1 MKPVHSDTYL
11 TGPYLKKNG
20 CKVKEKGIMRRILAI
35 LMENEPG
42 SLSRIVGLFSQR
54 AFNIESLT
62 VAPTDDASL
71 SRMTIATKG
80 DDKVLEQIVKQVNKL
95 IDVIKIIDIT
105 DRKHIE
111 RELLLV
117 KVGAMTDKSRT
128 EVKRITDIFRGNII
142 DIGKQVYTVQLTGNA
157 EKLNAFIDALQNE
170 TEIIETARSG
180 CVGMSRG
187 DKALRI

>member
-1 MKPVHSDTYL
+1 
-11 TGPYLKKNG
+11 
-20 CKVKEKGIMRRILAI
+20 MRRILAI

-62 VAPTDDASL
+62 VAPTDDNSL

-95 IDVIKIIDIT
+95 IDVIKITDIT

-117 KVGAMTDKSRT
+117 KVAAMNDKSRT
-128 EVKRITDIFRGNII
+128 EVTRITDIFRGNII
-142 DIGKQVYTVQLTGNA
+142 DIGKQVYTVQLTGDA
-157 EKLNAFIDALQNE
+157 EKLNAFINTLQNE
-170 TEIIETARSG
+170 TEIIESARSG
-180 CVGMSRG
+180 CVGMARG
-187 DKALRI
+187 DQALRI

>member
-1 MKPVHSDTYL
+1 
-11 TGPYLKKNG
+11 
-20 CKVKEKGIMRRILAI
+20 MRRILAI

-62 VAPTDDASL
+62 VAPTDDNSL

-95 IDVIKIIDIT
+95 IDVIKITDIT
-105 DRKHIE
+105 DRSHIE

-117 KVGAMTDKSRT
+117 KVAAASDKSRT
-128 EVKRITDIFRGNII
+128 EVKRITDIFRGSIV
-142 DIGKQVYTVQLTGNA
+142 DIGKNIYTVQLTGSA
-157 EKLNAFIDALQNE
+157 EKLNAFIDTLQNE
-170 TEIIETARSG
+170 TEIIESVRSG
-180 CVGMSRG
+180 CVGIARG
-187 DKALRI
+187 EKALRL

>member
-1 MKPVHSDTYL
+1 
-11 TGPYLKKNG
+11 
-20 CKVKEKGIMRRILAI
+20 MRRILAI

-54 AFNIESLT
+54 AYNIESLT
-62 VAPTDDASL
+62 VAPTDDTSL

-95 IDVIKIIDIT
+95 IDVIKITDIT

-117 KVGAMTDKSRT
+117 KVSAMNDKSRT

-170 TEIIETARSG
+170 TEIIESARSG
-180 CVGMSRG
+180 CVGMARG
-187 DKALRI
+187 DKALRL

>member
-1 MKPVHSDTYL
+1 
-11 TGPYLKKNG
+11 
-20 CKVKEKGIMRRILAI
+20 MRRILAI

-62 VAPTDDASL
+62 VAPTDDNSL
-71 SRMTIATKG
+71 SRMTIATSG
-80 DDKVLEQIVKQVNKL
+80 DDRVLEQIVKQVNKL
-95 IDVIKIIDIT
+95 IDVIKITDIT
-105 DRKHIE
+105 DRQHVE

-117 KVGAMTDKSRT
+117 KVGAMNDKSRT

-142 DIGKQVYTVQLTGNA
+142 DIGKQVYTLQLTGNA
-157 EKLNAFIDALQNE
+157 SKLNAFIEALKNE
-170 TEIIETARSG
+170 TEIIESARSG
-180 CVGMSRG
+180 CVGMARG

>member
-1 MKPVHSDTYL
+1 
-11 TGPYLKKNG
+11 
-20 CKVKEKGIMRRILAI
+20 MRRILAI

-54 AFNIESLT
+54 AYNIESLT
-62 VAPTDDASL
+62 VAPTDDNSL

-95 IDVIKIIDIT
+95 IDVIKITDIT

-117 KVGAMTDKSRT
+117 KVVAITDKSRS
-128 EVKRITDIFRGNII
+128 EVKRITDIFRGCII

-170 TEIIETARSG
+170 TEIIESARSG
-180 CVGMSRG
+180 CVGMARG
-187 DKALRI
+187 DKALKV

>member
-1 MKPVHSDTYL
+1 
-11 TGPYLKKNG
+11 
-20 CKVKEKGIMRRILAI
+20 MRRILAI

-54 AFNIESLT
+54 AYNIESLT

-95 IDVIKIIDIT
+95 IDVIKITDIT

-117 KVGAMTDKSRT
+117 KVAAMNDKSRT

-142 DIGKQVYTVQLTGNA
+142 DIGKQVYTVQLTGDA
-157 EKLNAFIDALQNE
+157 EKLNAFIDALQHE
-170 TEIIETARSG
+170 TEIIESARSG
-180 CVGMSRG
+180 CVGMARG

>member
-1 MKPVHSDTYL
+1 
-11 TGPYLKKNG
+11 
-20 CKVKEKGIMRRILAI
+20 MRRILAI

-62 VAPTDDASL
+62 VAPTDDTSL

-95 IDVIKIIDIT
+95 IDVIKITDIT

-117 KVGAMTDKSRT
+117 KVVAMNDKSRS
-128 EVKRITDIFRGNII
+128 EVKRITDIFRGNIL
-142 DIGKQVYTVQLTGNA
+142 DIGKQVYTIQLTGNA

-170 TEIIETARSG
+170 TEIIESARSG
-180 CVGMSRG
+180 CVGMARG

>member
-1 MKPVHSDTYL
+1 
-11 TGPYLKKNG
+11 
-20 CKVKEKGIMRRILAI
+20 MRRILAI

-54 AFNIESLT
+54 AYNIESLT
-62 VAPTDDASL
+62 VAPTDDTSL
-71 SRMTIATKG
+71 SRMTIATEG

-95 IDVIKIIDIT
+95 IDVIKITDIT

-117 KVGAMTDKSRT
+117 KVSAMNDKSRT
-128 EVKRITDIFRGNII
+128 EVKRITDIFRGSII

-157 EKLNAFIDALQNE
+157 DKLNAFIDALQNE
-170 TEIIETARSG
+170 TEIIESARSG
-180 CVGMSRG
+180 CVGMARG
-187 DKALRI
+187 DKALRL

>member
-1 MKPVHSDTYL
+1 
-11 TGPYLKKNG
+11 
-20 CKVKEKGIMRRILAI
+20 MRRILAI

-62 VAPTDDASL
+62 VAPTNDHSL

-95 IDVIKIIDIT
+95 IDVIKITDIT
-105 DRKHIE
+105 DNKHIE

-117 KVGAMTDKSRT
+117 KVGAMNDKTRT
-128 EVKRITDIFRGNII
+128 EVKRITDIFLGNII
-142 DIGKQVYTVQLTGNA
+142 DIGKQVYTVQLTGDSD
-157 EKLNAFIDALQNE
+157 KLNAFIDALQHE
-170 TEIIETARSG
+170 TEIIESARSG
-180 CVGMSRG
+180 CVGMARG

>member
-1 MKPVHSDTYL
+1 
-11 TGPYLKKNG
+11 
-20 CKVKEKGIMRRILAI
+20 MRRILAI

-62 VAPTDDASL
+62 VAPTDDTSL

-95 IDVIKIIDIT
+95 IDVIKITDIT

-117 KVGAMTDKSRT
+117 KVVAMNDKSRS

-157 EKLNAFIDALQNE
+157 EKLNAFIEALQNE
-170 TEIIETARSG
+170 TEIIESARSG
-180 CVGMSRG
+180 CVGMARG

>member
-1 MKPVHSDTYL
+1 
-11 TGPYLKKNG
+11 
-20 CKVKEKGIMRRILAI
+20 MRRILAI

-62 VAPTDDASL
+62 VAPTDDNSL

-95 IDVIKIIDIT
+95 IDVIKITDIT

-117 KVGAMTDKSRT
+117 KVGAMNDKTRT
-128 EVKRITDIFRGNII
+128 EVTRITEIFRGNII
-142 DIGKQVYTVQLTGNA
+142 DIGRQVYTVQLTGNA

-180 CVGMSRG
+180 CVGMARG
-187 DKALRI
+187 DKALRV

>member
-1 MKPVHSDTYL
+1 
-11 TGPYLKKNG
+11 
-20 CKVKEKGIMRRILAI
+20 MRRILAI

-62 VAPTDDASL
+62 VAPTDDTSL

-95 IDVIKIIDIT
+95 IDVIKITDIT

-117 KVGAMTDKSRT
+117 KVVAMNDKSRS

-142 DIGKQVYTVQLTGNA
+142 DIGKQVYTIQLTGNA
-157 EKLNAFIDALQNE
+157 EKLNAFIETLQNE
-170 TEIIETARSG
+170 TEIIESARSG
-180 CVGMSRG
+180 CVGMARG